1 MKVAAVMPVALGR
14 EDNVRLVLESM
25 KRQRV
30 PHDLVVLVY
39 DGATVPRA
47 QWDEDKID
55 VWMPKHEPGY
65 EQPRNIGVRTAVNYD
80 PEITHVHFVDS
91 DVMLDPCAVEELR
104 LSAAAHDA
112 GVVIAPYD
120 WLPPGYRE
128 PDRQI
133 LNDPRWAMFDER
145 SLEGAIHGD
154 LSVGLGCFSGNLL
167 WDVEE
172 FERVGGFWAE
182 LHHGRCEDGE
192 LGLRAVSM
200 DVGIAMA
207 SRARGWHL
215 WHQIDA
221 DAIMAR
227 NARDVPMLN
236 ARHPW
241 VEGAGIFEV
250 QRDGRAFDVH
260 CKFCGED
267 VPTGA
272 WWAHC
277 GDRDHAMDLRVDA
290 P

>member
-1 MKVAAVMPVALGR
+1 VKVAAVMPIAKGR
-14 EDNVRLVLESM
+14 EENVRMVLKSM
-25 KRQRV
+25 LLQRV
-30 PHDLVVLVY
+30 KHDLVVLVY
-39 DGATVPRA
+39 DGADVPRA
-47 QWDEDKID
+47 PRCGLDVIE
-55 VWMPKHEPGY
+55 VWMPKHEPGD

-91 DVMLDPCAVEELR
+91 DVLLDHCAVDDLK
-104 LSAAAHDA
+104 LTATGYQA
-112 GVVIAPYD
+112 GAVIAPYE
-120 WLPPGYRE
+120 WLAPGARAPE
-128 PDRQI
+128 
-133 LNDPRWAMFDER
+133 LSLHNDPRWAMFDMR
-145 SLEGAIHGD
+145 ATEGAIKGD

-167 WDVEE
+167 WKVSE

-192 LGLRAVSM
+192 LGARAVSM

-207 SRARGWHL
+207 PSARGWHL
-215 WHQIDA
+215 HHPIDY

-241 VEGAGIFEV
+241 IEGAGIFEV
-250 QRDGRAFDVH
+250 ERDGKAFDVH

-277 GDRDHAMDLRVDA
+277 EASDHAQDLRVVA
-290 P
+290 